1 MADHHH
7 QQWQEHAPK
16 AVATAGITLPSAM
29 LMLIKHHDHDGVD
42 KKYLYRADDKTDVAC
57 CLILLHHIFRTIYSF
72 PIGLQC
78 GLVHIILVLH
88 VSVKNSRQSS
98 SRYSKPI
105 IKQT

>member
-78 GLVHIILVLH
+78 GLVHIRNFSIP
-88 VSVKNSRQSS
+88 SVNFLYITKSI
-98 SRYSKPI
+98 YM
-105 IKQT
+105 